1 MATEGVVQEQDLF
14 PIPLAVMQPGTLA
27 PVNLYIRFRTPPR
40 IILYKRAYA
49 PLREEIRERLMD
61 HGVAELFLR
70 KEDERAYYDY
80 VEQNL
85 TAIVRDDRLPTEKAS
100 QLVYETSSRVMEET
114 FEDPRSGRNV
124 QRADTMVHATVLS
137 ILKDPEALWHMTAM
151 AAHDYYTYT
160 HCVHVCMFLVCAC
173 RDLLGITDSA
183 MLRPIGLGG
192 LFHDIGKSQIP
203 AEILNKPG
211 RLTEDEFNVV
221 KTHPALGVDLVK
233 DDRRV
238 PRPATQIIRSH
249 HEHFDG
255 YGYPAGLAGEGI
267 HKVSRLATI
276 IDVYDALTTRRPYAP
291 AREPYKALE
300 LMLNEMAP
308 QFDMPL
314 LRAFVKFLGPKEFR
328 MEMRSHWDAAVR
340 MAAAADVAA
349 PVEAAAS
356 AGPRGGA

>member
-1 MATEGVVQEQDLF
+1 MATDGLVQEQDLF

-27 PVNLYIRFRTPPR
+27 PVNLYIKFRRPPR

-61 HGVAELFLR
+61 RGVAELFLR
-70 KEDERAYYDY
+70 KQDEKAYYDY

-85 TAIVRDDRLPTEKAS
+85 TAIVRDELLPPQQTS
-100 QLVYETSSRVMEET
+100 RLVYESSSRVMAET
-114 FEDPRSGRNV
+114 FEDPRSGRNM
-124 QRADTMVHATVLS
+124 QRAHTMVEATVLS
-137 ILKDPEALWHMTAM
+137 ILKDPEALWHMTAI

-160 HCVHVCMFLVCAC
+160 HCVHVCMFLVSAC
-173 RDLLGITDSA
+173 RDLLGITDIS

-203 AEILNKPG
+203 PEILNKPG
-211 RLTEDEFNVV
+211 KLTNDEFELV
-221 KTHPALGVDLVK
+221 KKHPVLGVELVK

-238 PRPATQIIRSH
+238 PRSSAQIIRSH

-255 YGYPAGLAGEGI
+255 FGYPSGLSGEGI

-276 IDVYDALTTRRPYAP
+276 IDVYDALTTKRPYAP
-291 AREPYKALE
+291 ARDPYQALE
-300 LMLNEMAP
+300 LMLNQMASH
-308 QFDMPL
+308 FDVPM

-328 MEMRSHWDAAVR
+328 MELRSQWDAA
-340 MAAAADVAA
+340 AARAVASGTRIA
-349 PVEAAAS
+349 PA
-356 AGPRGGA
+356 